1 MANIWNLWNIEQT
14 VSQRILNLIIK
25 EEMDQIDFLKCKL
38 GLESFVINITK
49 FLIVYT
55 AALLFKVAIPT
66 SIFHA
71 SFLLIRTFS
80 YGRHAKTSLGC
91 VSSSLLLFVG
101 LPVLCQSGILIPTYL
116 LFYIRLLS
124 LVVLLKFSPGVT
136 DKNKLSKSNRKKA
149 LRVKSIISWGVLNGL
164 YLITA
169 SALTENLIVLG
180 MFFASMYVI
189 PNKFKGVDKL

>member
-1 MANIWNLWNIEQT
+1 M
-14 VSQRILNLIIK
+14 
-25 EEMDQIDFLKCKL
+25 
-38 GLESFVINITK
+38 
-49 FLIVYT
+49 
-55 AALLFKVAIPT
+55 
-66 SIFHA
+66 
-71 SFLLIRTFS
+71 
-80 YGRHAKTSLGC
+80 
-91 VSSSLLLFVG
+91 
-101 LPVLCQSGILIPTYL
+101 LCQSGILIPTYL

-149 LRVKSIISWGVLNGL
+149 LRVKSIVSWGVLNGL